1 MRKRFDELT
10 ESAKNKFI
18 KRIKV
23 LDDKKSCGLNVT
35 ELTPRVQNATTLRH
49 RENRILDDTKLPST
63 SKENDVQVV
72 IEEPM
77 DETLSNGMLMVDD
90 NLNLEKDINYLNLG
104 VDNYRETIEQEG
116 GDDKDDHNYDD
127 NGDNNGADEEKE
139 EDDSGDNEDDDEEED
154 DSGDDDDDDDDD
166 EEEEE
171 DDGEGNEEKRDIRND
186 NLYNNNDLNYEDES
200 YERPVYEGS
209 PRTVAENLSDGL
221 VYRKQQEYFSDLGA
235 LSYTWNT
242 DGVPVFKSSQ
252 VSVWPFYLRIN
263 ELQYA
268 MRIRRENIILAGL

>member
-209 PRTVAENLSDGL
+209 PRTVAESMMVMMSLAL
-221 VYRKQQEYFSDLGA
+221 KQSF
-235 LSYTWNT
+235 
-242 DGVPVFKSSQ
+242 
-252 VSVWPFYLRIN
+252 
-263 ELQYA
+263 
-268 MRIRRENIILAGL
+268 